1 MIKLKSLISENSES
15 LRALCPNP
23 GQYKFTVKTKFHGDI
38 DIEEIESPI
47 DVTEDDLD
55 NYGDELAARWLNT
68 AKIKLKNNEPVSHYV
83 SGDIIQVKDV
93 KQV

>member
-15 LRALCPNP
+15 LKALCPTP
-23 GQYKFTVKTKFHGDI
+23 GQYKFTVKTRFHGDI
-38 DIEEIESPI
+38 DIESIEAPI
-47 DVTEDDLD
+47 EVTQDDLD
-55 NYGDELAARWLNT
+55 EYGDQLAARWLSI
-68 AKIKLKNNEPVSHYV
+68 AKIDNEPVSHYV